1 MATSSNWWM
10 FHGDPAHTGNAT
22 GSSID
27 STTVSGLKLVASVD
41 VPGTILST
49 PAVVDGYV
57 YVGLAN
63 SLEAALQTGGQLLK
77 IDLATGNTA
86 AAFKWDISLI
96 DRDSHGFAG
105 MGCTPAVVN
114 GKVYFSA
121 FNGKCYCL
129 NQADLSLAW
138 VVDLRYAD
146 MAHNQPVT
154 NDFPNGD
161 AWTPP
166 SPKWETASAPK
177 ASGWSS
183 PLVVNNRVYVGMGEG
198 ENPYLY
204 GFIYCLDGETGNIIW
219 IYCTCQYQLNENNAP
234 NQLPQETIRQELP
247 PGFTTIDVQPVA
259 KGASVWSGIAF
270 DADRNELYAATG
282 NPNPDAPLPT
292 AGYTNSVVVLDAT
305 TGDFKGVLQVPAGA
319 FNAPP
324 FTIPPA
330 GNTAPLAGS
339 YRPSDIDVDIGGA
352 PTLWQINGQKYV
364 GIGCKSGCFMVFD
377 PSQINNPKYLPTTT
391 QLLPVMNDRTQIPT
405 VDPHYVDTPSNPLPP
420 VTNDVSNVVNAEN
433 FHGTYSTA
441 AICPSKRKLFI
452 GVGGNNY
459 HYISSGIDT
468 PNTPFIRALDWKTL
482 KDAWP
487 LDNGNPQ
494 RYAAAQD
501 PNNPLYKNAG
511 ESGISVPAV
520 VNDVVFMSTTLV
532 ALYAFSADD
541 GKLLW
546 SDTQNFG
553 SQTMGMSGGYG
564 YCMGPAICGN
574 YVVAGALVLGG
585 NGGVLN
591 IYSL

>member
-1 MATSSNWWM
+1 MATSNWWM
-10 FHGDPAHTGNAT
+10 FHGDPAHTGEAA
-22 GSSID
+22 GSAIDSKSVGKLTLLHSID
-27 STTVSGLKLVASVD
+27 IKGS
-41 VPGTILST
+41 ILST

-63 SLEAALQTGGQLLK
+63 SLEAAAQTGGQFLK
-77 IDLATGNTA
+77 VELATGNIVNT
-86 AAFKWDISLI
+86 FHWDCRLI

-105 MGCTPAVVN
+105 MGCTPAVIN

-121 FNGKCYCL
+121 FNGQVYCL
-129 NQADLSLAW
+129 NQSDLTQVW
-138 VVDLRYAD
+138 CTDLRYAD

-166 SPKWETASAPK
+166 NPGLETSSAPK

-183 PLVVNNRVYVGMGEG
+183 PLVVGNRVYVGMGEG

-204 GFIYCLDGETGNIIW
+204 GFVYCLDADTGNIIW
-219 IYCTCQYQLNENNAP
+219 IYCTCQYQVNQDNVP
-234 NQLPQETIRQELP
+234 NLLPLETIRQQLP
-247 PGFTTIDVQPVA
+247 SMFTTIDVQPVA
-259 KGASVWSGIAF
+259 KGASVWSGIAY
-270 DADRNELYAATG
+270 DPDRNELYAATG
-282 NPNPDAPLPT
+282 NPNPDAALPT
-292 AGYTNSVVVLDAT
+292 PGYTNSVLILDAT
-305 TGDFKGVLQVPAGA
+305 TGDFKGVIQVPGGT
-319 FNAPP
+319 FNTPP
-324 FTIPPA
+324 YTIPPPGSA
-330 GNTAPLAGS
+330 TQAGS

-352 PTLWQINGQKYV
+352 PTLWQLDGKKVV
-364 GIGCKSGCFMVFD
+364 GIGCKNGCFMIFD
-377 PSQINNPKYLPTTT
+377 PANPENPLVTR
-391 QLLPVMNDRTQIPT
+391 QLLPAMNDGTQIAT
-405 VDPHYVDTPSNPLPP
+405 VDPHYVDTPSNPQPP
-420 VTNDVSNVVNAEN
+420 VSNDVSNVVLAEN

-441 AICPSKRKLFI
+441 ALCSAKGKLFI

-482 KDAWP
+482 EDAWP
-487 LDNGNPQ
+487 LDGGNPQ
-494 RYAAAQD
+494 RYKAAQD
-501 PNNPLYKNAG
+501 ANNPLYKNSG

-541 GKLLW
+541 GTLLW
-546 SDTQNFG
+546 SDTTNFG
-553 SQTMGMSGGYG
+553 SQTGGMSGGYG
-564 YCMGPAICGN
+564 YCMGPAIAGN

-591 IYSL
+591 IYTLPS